1 MTSDEYKQIATIM
14 PMVSVIDGYMSA
26 VRNALQDAS
35 NQAENGSQLG
45 MAIAIGRASTVFDD
59 LFNAW
64 ISIKE

>member
-1 MTSDEYKQIATIM
+1 MTSDEYKQIATVM
-14 PMVSVIDGYMSA
+14 PMVNVIDGYMSA

-35 NQAENGSQLG
+35 NQAENGSELG
-45 MAIAIGRASTVFDD
+45 MAIAIGRAATVFDD